1 MKRPWSTVAIV
12 LFSLG
17 ILLGGLFGENL
28 LALSGETRSALKLY
42 TEMVSVA
49 RNSYGDEVKYK
60 DLVYASINGMLRTLD
75 PHTNFLPA
83 EAYDSMRERQQS
95 SFYGLGILVGMRDG
109 QLTVVTPVEG
119 TPASRLGIRA
129 GDVISMIEGE
139 PTAGMGINDAVRKLK
154 GPKGTT
160 VHITIQRRGLDEP
173 LEMDIVR
180 DEIPQNTIS
189 YAFMITPDT
198 GYIMLTDFS
207 RATAREMSETLT
219 ELRNQGMQRLLL
231 DLRSNGGGLLDQ
243 AIEVA
248 DQFLPKGSRIVET
261 HGRISSSH
269 QVFNAEGDFKQLNL
283 PVIVLVGGS
292 TASAAEILAGAIQDH
307 DLGLIVGTP
316 TWGKGLVQTVYGLN
330 FGNGLALTT
339 AKYYTPSGRLI
350 QRDYTSWYE
359 YTTHGNGNGNVDV
372 DPETLGDEI
381 QESYSTDLGRTV
393 YGGGGI
399 TPDYIVEL
407 ANLEPFL
414 QYLISRN
421 AFFNYAV
428 ELNNLQPVE
437 DRDWTPPADLLQSF
451 GDWLQSELLATPE
464 ELSAATESPEMRL
477 EIERRIRA
485 EVMGAAFGL
494 QARFEVLAA
503 ADQQILEA
511 LARFDQAGELLASRL
526 DLDNADPS
534 SPSGASSGNR

>member
-1 MKRPWSTVAIV
+1 VRRSWLIVCIV
-12 LFSLG
+12 LFSLA
-17 ILLGGLFGENL
+17 ILFGSL
-28 LALSGETRSALKLY
+28 YGDRLMALSGETRSALKLY

-49 RNSYGDEVKYK
+49 HRHYGAEVKYK

-83 EAYDSMRERQQS
+83 EAYDSMKERQQS

-109 QLTVVTPVEG
+109 RLTVVTPVEG

-129 GDVISMIEGE
+129 GDVISLIEGE
-139 PTAGMGINDAVRKLK
+139 STAGMGINEAVRRLK

-160 VHITIQRRGLDEP
+160 VHISIQRHGLDEL

-189 YAFMITPDT
+189 YAFMIAPET

-207 RATAREMSETLT
+207 RATAREMSDALASLKE
-219 ELRNQGMQRLLL
+219 QGMERLLL

-243 AIEVA
+243 AIEVG
-248 DQFLPKGSRIVET
+248 DQFLSQGLRIVET
-261 HGRISSSH
+261 HGRINSSH
-269 QVFNAEGDFKQLNL
+269 QTFDADGSFDQLGL
-283 PVIVLVGGS
+283 PVVVLVGGA

-350 QRDYTSWYE
+350 QRDYSSWYE
-359 YTTHGNGNGNVDV
+359 YARHGNVSVDG
-372 DPETLGDEI
+372 DPMALDGEI
-381 QESYSTDLGRTV
+381 QESYSTDLGRPV

-399 TPDYIVEL
+399 TPDFIVEP
-407 ANLEPFL
+407 AEVDPFL

-428 ELNNLQPVE
+428 EFNNRTPVE
-437 DRDWTPPADLLQSF
+437 DRSWAPAADTLERFES
-451 GDWLQSELLATPE
+451 WLSAEELATSE
-464 ELSAATESPEMRL
+464 DLDEAITNEMIRMDVK
-477 EIERRIRA
+477 RRIHA
-485 EVMGAAFGL
+485 EVLGAAFGL
-494 QARFEVLAA
+494 QERFKVLAT
-503 ADQQILEA
+503 ADEQILEA
-511 LARFDQAGELLASRL
+511 LDRFEQADELLTARL
-526 DLDNADPS
+526 ELAES
-534 SPSGASSGNR
+534 EAARSTSLSGSPLN

>member
-1 MKRPWSTVAIV
+1 VRRSWLIVCIV
-12 LFSLG
+12 LFSLA
-17 ILLGGLFGENL
+17 ILFGSL
-28 LALSGETRSALKLY
+28 YGDRLMALSGETRSALKLY

-49 RNSYGDEVKYK
+49 HRHYGAEVKYK

-83 EAYDSMRERQQS
+83 EAYDSMKERQQS

-109 QLTVVTPVEG
+109 RLTVVTPVEG

-129 GDVISMIEGE
+129 GDVISLIEGE
-139 PTAGMGINDAVRKLK
+139 STAGMGINEAVRRLK

-160 VHITIQRRGLDEP
+160 VHISIQRRGLDEL

-189 YAFMITPDT
+189 YAFMIAPET

-207 RATAREMSETLT
+207 RATAREMSDALASLKE
-219 ELRNQGMQRLLL
+219 QGMERLLL

-243 AIEVA
+243 AIEVG
-248 DQFLPKGSRIVET
+248 DQFLSQGLRIVET
-261 HGRISSSH
+261 HGRINSSH
-269 QVFNAEGDFKQLNL
+269 QTFDADGSFDQLGL
-283 PVIVLVGGS
+283 PVVVLVGGA

-350 QRDYTSWYE
+350 QRDYSSWYE
-359 YTTHGNGNGNVDV
+359 YARHGNVSVDG
-372 DPETLGDEI
+372 DPMALDGEI
-381 QESYSTDLGRTV
+381 QESYSTDLGRPV

-399 TPDYIVEL
+399 TPDFIVEP
-407 ANLEPFL
+407 AEVDPFL

-428 ELNNLQPVE
+428 EFNNRTPVE
-437 DRDWTPPADLLQSF
+437 DRSWAPAADTLERFES
-451 GDWLQSELLATPE
+451 WLIAEELATAE
-464 ELSAATESPEMRL
+464 DLDEAITDEMIRMDVK
-477 EIERRIRA
+477 RRIHA
-485 EVMGAAFGL
+485 EVLGAAFGL
-494 QARFEVLAA
+494 QERFKVLAT
-503 ADQQILEA
+503 ADEQILEA
-511 LARFDQAGELLASRL
+511 LDRFEQADELLTARL
-526 DLDNADPS
+526 ELAESDAARSTSLS
-534 SPSGASSGNR
+534 GSPLN

>member
-1 MKRPWSTVAIV
+1 MKRPWSIVAIV
-12 LFSLG
+12 LFSLC
-17 ILLGGLFGENL
+17 ILLGGVFGDDL

-49 RNSYGDEVKYK
+49 RRSYGDEVKYK

-129 GDVISMIEGE
+129 GDVISLIEGE

-160 VHITIQRRGLDEP
+160 VRITIQRRGLDEP
-173 LEMDIVR
+173 LEMEIVR

-189 YAFMITPDT
+189 YAFMITPET

-207 RATAREMSETLT
+207 RSTSREMAETIA
-219 ELRNQGMQRLLL
+219 ELKEQGMERLLL

-243 AIEVA
+243 AIQVA

-261 HGRISSSH
+261 RGRISSSY
-269 QVFNAEGDFKQLNL
+269 QTFDAEGDFDQLSL
-283 PVIVLVGGS
+283 PVVVLVGGA

-350 QRDYTSWYE
+350 QRDYSSWYD
-359 YTTHGNGNGNVDV
+359 YTTHSNGGVEVDV
-372 DPETLGDEI
+372 DPSALGDEI

-399 TPDYIVEL
+399 TPDYIVESTE
-407 ANLEPFL
+407 LEPFL

-428 ELNNLQPVE
+428 ELNNLQPI
-437 DRDWTPPADLLQSF
+437 DDPAWTPPADLLERF
-451 GDWLQSELLATPE
+451 GDWLQGESLASPQELV
-464 ELSAATESPEMRL
+464 AAADSPEMRQ
-477 EIERRIRA
+477 EIERRVQA

-494 QARFEVLAA
+494 QARFKVLAT
-503 ADQQILEA
+503 ADEQIREA
-511 LARFDQAGELLASRL
+511 LERFGQAGDLLASRL
-526 DLDNADPS
+526 DLENAAS
-534 SPSGASSGNR
+534 SGRSGASGGS